1 MDALP
6 ESMYL
11 MDTVSRIYG
20 IANDNVECRIK
31 NIVFP
36 NISALTNV
44 VIWLKE
50 VNGIKIIV
58 FMRIEYNNI
67 VYVKGFFR
75 SHHVNYPKNC
85 CSNTSDY
92 SNTCN
97 V

>member
-20 IANDNVECRIK
+20 IANDSVECRIK

-50 VNGIKIIV
+50 VNGIKTMV
-58 FMRIEYNNI
+58 FMSIEYNNI
-67 VYVKGFFR
+67 VYVCRPFSRAFLD
-75 SHHVNYPKNC
+75 PIM
-85 CSNTSDY
+85 
-92 SNTCN
+92 
-97 V
+97 